1 MEIVEIGILSVIIE
15 VDFSLPSGRFLSLE
29 YLFKILKE
37 GSAFASIVAQNRV
50 EMIIGKTK
58 GKREGT
64 TKLENAIYLFLRV
77 KVVWMEQIFS
87 EAH

>member
-1 MEIVEIGILSVIIE
+1 MEIGILSVIIE